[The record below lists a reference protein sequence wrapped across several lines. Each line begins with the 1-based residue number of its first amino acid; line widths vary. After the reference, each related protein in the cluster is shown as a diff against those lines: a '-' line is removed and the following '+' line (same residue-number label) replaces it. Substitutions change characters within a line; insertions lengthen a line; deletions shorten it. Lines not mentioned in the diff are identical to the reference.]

1 MSEHKPITVGWREWV
16 GLPDLGIKRIK
27 AKVDTGAKSSA
38 LDVVSVEEVAGS
50 DGPMVRFSIKVKGK
64 KRVAGE
70 APLLEYRSIRNPGG
84 GGREEVR
91 PVIITT
97 LRMGDDAWPVE
108 VTLARR
114 KRMKYRMLVGREALR
129 DRALVDPNRSYL
141 LGD

>member
-1 MSEHKPITVGWREWV
+1 MTERDPITVGWREWV
-16 GLPDLGIKRIK
+16 GLPELGVARIK

-38 LDVVSVEEVAGS
+38 LDVVTVEEIEGT
-50 DGPMVRFSIKVKGK
+50 DGPLMRFSVKVRGK

-91 PVIITT
+91 PVITTT
-97 LRMGDDAWPVE
+97 LRLGDEEWPIE

-129 DRALVDPNRSYL
+129 DRVLVDPNRSYL

>member
-1 MSEHKPITVGWREWV
+1 MTDLITVGWREWV
-16 GLPDLGIKRIK
+16 GLPELGVKRIK

-38 LDVVSVEEVAGS
+38 LDVVSVEEIEGP
-50 DGPMVRFSIKVKGK
+50 DGPVVRFSVKVKGK
-64 KRVAGE
+64 KRVSSE
-70 APLLEYRSIRNPGG
+70 APLLEYRSIRNPGD

-91 PVIITT
+91 PVIVTT
-97 LRMGDDAWPVE
+97 LRMGDGEWPIE

-141 LGD
+141 LGE